1 MAPRNASKQAP
12 EIEHMMSHDLNMG
25 DSARNPYLVYHEDGL
40 LDICLGLALL
50 MFGVVLVAN
59 YPAFSGLIL
68 ALLYPMLMAA
78 KQDITAPRIRP
89 ADLPPAQVAG
99 RMKAMSITLGVSLVI
114 GVLLFALSM
123 GNLPL
128 WLGSWLDRYLMTA
141 ILVAVAGLFV
151 MWGLQSGAKRLFIYA
166 GLILVAC
173 VSSFWLDITFPQYA
187 IALGVIISL
196 IGLVVTARF
205 MRDHPKRV

>member
-1 MAPRNASKQAP
+1 
-12 EIEHMMSHDLNMG
+12 MG
-25 DSARNPYLVYHEDGL
+25 DRARNPYLVYHEDGL

-50 MFGVVLVAN
+50 MFGVVLIAN

-68 ALLYPMLMAA
+68 ALLYPILMAA
-78 KQDITAPRIRP
+78 KQDITATRIRP
-89 ADLPPAQVAG
+89 ADLSPAQVAG

-114 GVLLFALSM
+114 GVLLLALTM

-128 WLGSWLDRYLMTA
+128 WLDSWLDRYLMAA

-151 MWGLQSGAKRLFIYA
+151 VWGLQSGAKRLFIYA
-166 GLILVAC
+166 GLILVAR
-173 VSSFWLDITFPQYA
+173 VSSFWLDLTLPQYA